1 MLNIVTGLCNRS
13 PELFRLAKCK
23 LCTHETTLISP
34 YPRPVA
40 TTILLSVS
48 EFHYSRYLIQVDGRF
63 FNLRFPFCCAENCL
77 SSATSYISLV
87 LLFWTNVR
95 SSKSLGIVIWQCSCQ
110 GKHEA
115 SQHSRREIQLSAAIL
130 RSGQAIWSHDRRS
143 SLENQKYY
151 QNVFLISEACLNPG
165 FGRPFLCRSR

>member
-1 MLNIVTGLCNRS
+1 MVVQPISRTFSFCKTQTLYPLNNSHFPLPPSCGNHHSAFCLC
-13 PELFRLAKCK
+13 
-23 LCTHETTLISP
+23 
-34 YPRPVA
+34 
-40 TTILLSVS
+40 

-63 FNLRFPFCCAENCL
+63 FNLRFPFCCSENCL

-95 SSKSLGIVIWQCSCQ
+95 SSKSPGIVIWQCSCQ

-115 SQHSRREIQLSAAIL
+115 SQHSRREIQFSAAIL

-143 SLENQKYY
+143 SLESQKYY